1 MQQNRSSKSNESS
14 RHLPSSNDNS
24 DDMIR
29 LLGGGEL
36 ESADRIGKPTKG
48 KKIRQMCPWSEFMPI
63 EKSDKA
69 PCDFTASDL
78 LKMIK
83 EGVQRRFKLFPEIRV
98 KYAYTVLAD
107 LREMLQHRFP
117 KENEFALAFEYINW
131 YMSNRSDSDVAKK
144 GRWRL
149 SMLVEPKSIAL
160 FCSARDSVDVSI
172 LEVGRKQQFVRLP
185 LDEDTLTRRLQQ
197 PLENF
202 VEDYGPIIPFAVMQ
216 KKENLSEDQAGA
228 LVIKATKNLVSQGRA
243 SYDSVA
249 KSMVAYGPYPQAVAS
264 MGARLFVQNLSN
276 ECCFEFSPFLSF
288 VDPHDQG

>member
-1 MQQNRSSKSNESS
+1 MQQNRSSKSNESN
-14 RHLPSSNDNS
+14 RHLPSSNDQS

-29 LLGGGEL
+29 LLGGGEI
-36 ESADRIGKPTKG
+36 EPAEKVGKPARG
-48 KKIRQMCPWSEFMPI
+48 KKIRQTCSWSEFMPI
-63 EKSDKA
+63 EQSDKA
-69 PCDFTASDL
+69 PSEFTASDL
-78 LKMIK
+78 LKMVK

-117 KENEFALAFEYINW
+117 KENEFALAVEYISW
-131 YMSNRSDSDVAKK
+131 YMINRSDADVAKK

-149 SMLVEPKSIAL
+149 SMLVEPRSVAL
-160 FCSARDSVDVSI
+160 FCSSRDSADASI
-172 LEVGRKQQFVRLP
+172 LEAGRKQKFVRLP

-202 VEDYGPIIPFAVMQ
+202 IEDYGPIIPFAVLQ
-216 KKENLSEDQAGA
+216 KKENLFEDQAGV
-228 LVIKATKNLVSQGRA
+228 LVIKATKNLVAQGRV

-249 KSMVAYGPYPQAVAS
+249 KVMVAYGPYPQAVAG
-264 MGARLFVQNLSN
+264 MGARLFVQNLSD

-288 VDPHDQG
+288 VNPHDQG